1 MPLTS
6 HINNPGPDAATGTL
20 YVVATPIGNRDDIT
34 LRALSVLKDVDLIA
48 AEDTRHTGK
57 FLSLHNI
64 KGRLISYHE
73 YNEKE
78 RTPGL
83 IDRLK
88 NGSSVA
94 LVSNAGTP
102 AVSDPGYRLIKE
114 AIAAGIKIVPVPGVS
129 AAVAA
134 LSVSGLATDSFIF
147 IGFCPKKKEKRLD
160 LLKDLNKEKR
170 TIIFY
175 ESPRR
180 ILRLV
185 EEIKSV
191 MGERHSVLS
200 REITKI
206 HEEFIRGTLS
216 EILTVLKQRSE
227 IKGECT
233 LLVSGCEEK
242 EVSSP
247 ELVTRELKESICSN
261 KKPLSVLAKET
272 AKKFGLPKKAV
283 YEEALRIKNEQS

>member
-6 HINNPGPDAATGTL
+6 HINNSGLDTAPGTL

-34 LRALSVLKDVDLIA
+34 LRALSVLKDADLIA

-64 KGRLISYHE
+64 KGRLVSYHE
-73 YNEKE
+73 YNERE

-83 IDRLK
+83 ISKLK

-102 AVSDPGYRLIKE
+102 AVSDPGYRLIQE
-114 AIAAGIKIVPVPGVS
+114 AIAAGINIVPIPGVS

-147 IGFCPKKKEKRLD
+147 IGFCPKKNEKRLD
-160 LLKDLNKEKR
+160 LLRELNREKR

-185 EEIKSV
+185 EEIESV
-191 MGERHSVLS
+191 MGERFSVLS

-216 EILTVLKQRSE
+216 EILTVLKQRPE

-242 EVSSP
+242 EIFSP
-247 ELVTRELKESICSN
+247 ELVTKELKESLRS
-261 KKPLSVLAKET
+261 KEKPLSVLAKET
-272 AKKFGLPKKAV
+272 AKKFGLSRKQV
-283 YEEALRIKNEQS
+283 YEEALRLKNEQS

>member
-1 MPLTS
+1 MPSTS
-6 HINNPGPDAATGTL
+6 HINNSGPDAASGTL

-34 LRALSVLKDVDLIA
+34 LRALSVLKDADLIA

-64 KGRLISYHE
+64 NARLISYHE
-73 YNEKE
+73 YNERE

-83 IDRLK
+83 INRLK

-94 LVSNAGTP
+94 LVSSAGTP
-102 AVSDPGYRLIKE
+102 AISDPGYRLIKE
-114 AIAAGIKIVPVPGVS
+114 AIAAGINIVPVPGVS

-160 LLKDLNKEKR
+160 LLRELNKEKR

-180 ILRLV
+180 ILRLI
-185 EEIKSV
+185 EEIESV
-191 MGERHSVLS
+191 MGERFSVLS

-206 HEEFIRGTLS
+206 YEEFIRGTLS
-216 EILTVLKQRSE
+216 EILTVLKQRPE

-247 ELVTRELKESICSN
+247 EMITKKLKESICSN
-261 KKPLSVLAKET
+261 EKPLSVLAKET
-272 AKKFGLPKKAV
+272 AKKFGLSRKQV
-283 YEEALRIKNEQS
+283 YEEALRLKNEQS

>member
-1 MPLTS
+1 MPSTS
-6 HINNPGPDAATGTL
+6 PTNDAGLNAAPGTL

-34 LRALSVLKDVDLIA
+34 LRALSVLKEADLIA

-64 KGRLISYHE
+64 KGHLISYHE
-73 YNEKE
+73 YNERE

-83 IDRLK
+83 VNRLK
-88 NGSSVA
+88 NGLSIA

-102 AVSDPGYRLIKE
+102 VVSDPGYRLIKE
-114 AIAAGIKIVPVPGVS
+114 AIAAGINIVPVPGVS

-134 LSVSGLATDSFIF
+134 ISVSGLATDSFIF

-160 LLKDLNKEKR
+160 LLRDLHKEKR
-170 TIIFY
+170 TVIFY

-180 ILRLV
+180 ILRLI

-191 MGERHSVLS
+191 MGERDSVLS
-200 REITKI
+200 REITKL

-216 EILTVLKQRSE
+216 EIITVLKQRSE

-233 LLVSGCEEK
+233 LLVSGFEEI
-242 EVSSP
+242 EISSP
-247 ELVTRELKESICSN
+247 DLVTKDLKASIHSN
-261 KKPLSVLAKET
+261 EKPLSVLAKET
-272 AKKFGLPKKAV
+272 AKKFGLSRKRV

>member
-1 MPLTS
+1 MPSTS
-6 HINNPGPDAATGTL
+6 LINDTGSNAAPGTL

-57 FLSLHNI
+57 FLSMHNI

-73 YNEKE
+73 HNERE

-83 IDRLK
+83 INRLK

-114 AIAAGIKIVPVPGVS
+114 AIDAGINIAPVPGAS
-129 AAVAA
+129 AALAA
-134 LSVSGLATDSFIF
+134 LSVSGLPTDSFIF

-160 LLKDLNKEKR
+160 LLGELSREKR
-170 TIIFY
+170 TLIFY

-180 ILRLV
+180 ILQFL

-206 HEEFIRGTLS
+206 HEEFIRGTPS
-216 EILTVLKQRSE
+216 EIISVLKQRPD

-233 LLVSGCEEK
+233 LLISGREEK
-242 EVSSP
+242 YFSSP
-247 ELVTRELKESICSN
+247 ELLVKELERNIRLN
-261 KKPLSVLAKET
+261 KKPLSVIAKET
-272 AKKFGLPKKAV
+272 AKKFGLHRKWV
-283 YEEALRIKNEQS
+283 YEEALRIKYEQS

>member
-6 HINNPGPDAATGTL
+6 HINNSGQDAAPGTL

-34 LRALSVLKDVDLIA
+34 LRALSVLKDADIIA

-64 KGRLISYHE
+64 RGRLISYHE
-73 YNEKE
+73 YNERE
-78 RTPGL
+78 RTPEL
-83 IDRLK
+83 INRLK
-88 NGSSVA
+88 KGSSVA
-94 LVSNAGTP
+94 LVSSAGTP

-114 AIAAGIKIVPVPGVS
+114 SIAAGINIVPVPGVS

-160 LLKDLNKEKR
+160 LLRDLNNEKR
-170 TIIFY
+170 TLIFY

-180 ILRLV
+180 ILNLI
-185 EEIKSV
+185 EEIKGV
-191 MGERHSVLS
+191 MGERSSVLS

-216 EILTVLKQRSE
+216 EILNSLKERSE

-242 EVSSP
+242 EVISP
-247 ELVTRELKESICSN
+247 EVVTKELKESIRSN

-272 AKKFGLPKKAV
+272 AKKFGLSKNAV

>member
-1 MPLTS
+1 MPSTS
-6 HINNPGPDAATGTL
+6 HINNSGPDAAPGTL

-34 LRALSVLKDVDLIA
+34 LRALSVLKGVDLIA

-73 YNEKE
+73 YNERE

-83 IDRLK
+83 ISRLK

-102 AVSDPGYRLIKE
+102 AVSDPGFRLIKE
-114 AIAAGIKIVPVPGVS
+114 AIAAGINIVPVPGVS

-160 LLKDLNKEKR
+160 LLRDLNREKR
-170 TIIFY
+170 TVIFY

-180 ILRLV
+180 ILRLI
-185 EEIKSV
+185 EEIESV
-191 MGERHSVLS
+191 MGERFSVLS

-206 HEEFIRGTLS
+206 YEEFIRGTLS

-242 EVSSP
+242 EISSP
-247 ELVTRELKESICSN
+247 ELVTNELKKSISSN
-261 KKPLSVLAKET
+261 EKPLSVLAKET
-272 AKKFGLPKKAV
+272 AKKFGLSRKQV

>member
-1 MPLTS
+1 MPSTS
-6 HINNPGPDAATGTL
+6 HINNSGPDTVPGTL
-20 YVVATPIGNRDDIT
+20 YVVPTPIGNRDDIT
-34 LRALSVLKDVDLIA
+34 LRALSVLKDADLIA

-64 KGRLISYHE
+64 NGRLISYHE
-73 YNEKE
+73 YNERE

-83 IDRLK
+83 ISRLK
-88 NGSSVA
+88 NGASVA
-94 LVSNAGTP
+94 LVSSAGTP
-102 AVSDPGYRLIKE
+102 TVSDPGYRLIKE
-114 AIAAGIKIVPVPGVS
+114 AIEAGINIVPVPGVS

-147 IGFCPKKKEKRLD
+147 IGFCPKKNEKRLD
-160 LLKDLNKEKR
+160 LLRELNKEKR

-185 EEIKSV
+185 DEIKSV
-191 MGERHSVLS
+191 MGERFSVLS

-216 EILTVLKQRSE
+216 EILTVLKQRPE

-247 ELVTRELKESICSN
+247 ELVTKELKESICS
-261 KKPLSVLAKET
+261 KEKPLSVLAKET
-272 AKKFGLPKKAV
+272 AKKFCLSRKQV

>member
-1 MPLTS
+1 MPSTS
-6 HINNPGPDAATGTL
+6 HINNSGPDAAPGTL

-34 LRALSVLKDVDLIA
+34 LRALSVLKDADLIA

-73 YNEKE
+73 YNERE

-114 AIAAGIKIVPVPGVS
+114 AIAAGINIVPVPGVS

-160 LLKDLNKEKR
+160 LLRELNKEKR

-180 ILRLV
+180 ILRLI
-185 EEIKSV
+185 EEIESV
-191 MGERHSVLS
+191 MGERFSVLS

-206 HEEFIRGTLS
+206 YEEFIRGTLS
-216 EILTVLKQRSE
+216 EILTVLKQRSG

-247 ELVTRELKESICSN
+247 EIVTKELKEGICSN
-261 KKPLSVLAKET
+261 EKPLSVLAKET
-272 AKKFGLPKKAV
+272 AKKFGLSRKQV
-283 YEEALRIKNEQS
+283 YEEALRLKNEQS

>member
-1 MPLTS
+1 MPSTS
-6 HINNPGPDAATGTL
+6 HINNSGPDAASGTL

-34 LRALSVLKDVDLIA
+34 LRALSVLKDADLIA
-48 AEDTRHTGK
+48 AEDTRYTGN

-73 YNEKE
+73 YNERE

-83 IDRLK
+83 INRLK
-88 NGSSVA
+88 NGASVA
-94 LVSNAGTP
+94 LVSSAGTP

-114 AIAAGIKIVPVPGVS
+114 AIAAGINIVPVPGVS

-134 LSVSGLATDSFIF
+134 LSVSGLATNSFIF

-160 LLKDLNKEKR
+160 LLRDLNKEKR

-180 ILRLV
+180 ILRLI
-185 EEIKSV
+185 EETESV
-191 MGERHSVLS
+191 MGERFSVLS

-206 HEEFIRGTLS
+206 YEEFIRGTLS
-216 EILTVLKQRSE
+216 EILTVLKQRPE

-242 EVSSP
+242 EISSP
-247 ELVTRELKESICSN
+247 ELVTKELKESICSN
-261 KKPLSVLAKET
+261 EKPLSVLAKET
-272 AKKFGLPKKAV
+272 AKKFSLSRKQV
-283 YEEALRIKNEQS
+283 YEEALRLKNEQS

>member
-1 MPLTS
+1 MPSTL
-6 HINNPGPDAATGTL
+6 HINNSGPDTAPGTL

-34 LRALSVLKDVDLIA
+34 LRALSVLKDADLIA

-57 FLSLHNI
+57 FLSLHDI

-73 YNEKE
+73 YNERE

-83 IDRLK
+83 ISRLK
-88 NGSSVA
+88 NGASVA
-94 LVSNAGTP
+94 LVSSAGTP
-102 AVSDPGYRLIKE
+102 TVSDPGYRLIKE
-114 AIAAGIKIVPVPGVS
+114 AIEAGINIVPVPGVS

-147 IGFCPKKKEKRLD
+147 IGFCPKKNEKRLD
-160 LLKDLNKEKR
+160 LLRELNKEKR

-180 ILRLV
+180 IFRLV
-185 EEIKSV
+185 EEIVSV
-191 MGERHSVLS
+191 MGERVSVLS

-216 EILTVLKQRSE
+216 EILTVLKQRPE

-242 EVSSP
+242 EISSP
-247 ELVTRELKESICSN
+247 ALITKELKKSICS
-261 KKPLSVLAKET
+261 KEKPLSVLAKET
-272 AKKFGLPKKAV
+272 AKKFGLSRKQV
-283 YEEALRIKNEQS
+283 YEEALRLKNEQS

>member
-1 MPLTS
+1 MPSTS
-6 HINNPGPDAATGTL
+6 HINNSGPGTAPGTL

-34 LRALSVLKDVDLIA
+34 LRALSVLKDADLIA

-73 YNEKE
+73 YNERE

-83 IDRLK
+83 INRLK
-88 NGSSVA
+88 NGASVA
-94 LVSNAGTP
+94 LVSSAGTP
-102 AVSDPGYRLIKE
+102 TVSDPGYRLIKE
-114 AIAAGIKIVPVPGVS
+114 AITAGINIVPVPGVS

-160 LLKDLNKEKR
+160 LLRELNKEKR

-180 ILRLV
+180 ILRFI
-185 EEIKSV
+185 EEIESL
-191 MGERHSVLS
+191 MGARISVLS

-216 EILTVLKQRSE
+216 EILTVLKQRPE

-233 LLVSGCEEK
+233 LLLSGCEEK
-242 EVSSP
+242 EISSP
-247 ELVTRELKESICSN
+247 EIVTKELKESICSN
-261 KKPLSVLAKET
+261 EKPLSVLAKET
-272 AKKFGLPKKAV
+272 AKKFGLSKKKV

>member
-1 MPLTS
+1 MPSIFHT
-6 HINNPGPDAATGTL
+6 NNSGPDSAQGIL

-34 LRALSVLKDVDLIA
+34 LRALHVLASADLIA

-57 FLSLHNI
+57 LLSYHDI
-64 KGRLISYHE
+64 KGRLTSYHE
-73 YNEKE
+73 YNEKFK
-78 RTPGL
+78 TPGL
-83 IDRLK
+83 VQRLK

-114 AIAAGIKIVPVPGVS
+114 AVAAGIKVVPVPGVS

-134 LSVSGLATDSFIF
+134 LSVSGLATDSFVF
-147 IGFCPKKKEKRLD
+147 IGFCPRKKEKRLELIRD
-160 LLKDLNKEKR
+160 LKNEKR
-170 TIIFY
+170 TVIFY

-180 ILRLV
+180 ITRLI
-185 EEIKSV
+185 EEIIQV
-191 MGERHSVLS
+191 AGERNSVLS

-206 HEEFIRGTLS
+206 HEEFIRGTPS
-216 EILTVLKQRSE
+216 EILAVLRQRPE

-233 LLVSGCEEK
+233 LVVSGREEK
-242 EVSSP
+242 EACSP
-247 ELVTRELKESICSN
+247 EIVADELKEAIGSD
-261 KKPLSVLAKET
+261 KKPLSAIAKET
-272 AKKFGLPKKAV
+272 AKKFGLSKKAV

>member
-1 MPLTS
+1 MPSTS
-6 HINNPGPDAATGTL
+6 HINNSGPDAASGTL

-34 LRALSVLKDVDLIA
+34 LRALSVLKDADLIA
-48 AEDTRHTGK
+48 AEDTRYTGN

-73 YNEKE
+73 YNERE

-83 IDRLK
+83 ISRLK
-88 NGSSVA
+88 NGASVA
-94 LVSNAGTP
+94 LVSSAGTP
-102 AVSDPGYRLIKE
+102 TVSDPGYRLIKE
-114 AIAAGIKIVPVPGVS
+114 AIEAGINIVPVPGVS

-134 LSVSGLATDSFIF
+134 LSVSGLATNSFIF

-160 LLKDLNKEKR
+160 LLRELNKEKR

-185 EEIKSV
+185 EEIESV
-191 MGERHSVLS
+191 MGERVSVLS

-216 EILTVLKQRSE
+216 EILTVLKQRPE

-242 EVSSP
+242 EISSP
-247 ELVTRELKESICSN
+247 ELVTKELKESICS
-261 KKPLSVLAKET
+261 KEKPLSVLAKET
-272 AKKFGLPKKAV
+272 AKKFCLSRKQV
-283 YEEALRIKNEQS
+283 YEEALRLKNEQS

>member
-1 MPLTS
+1 MPSTSLTDDT
-6 HINNPGPDAATGTL
+6 GPNAGPGTL

-34 LRALSVLKDVDLIA
+34 LRALSVLKNADLIA

-57 FLSLHNI
+57 LLSLHGI

-73 YNEKE
+73 YNERVK
-78 RTPGL
+78 TPGL
-83 IDRLK
+83 VDRLK

-102 AVSDPGYRLIKE
+102 VVSDPGYCLIKE
-114 AIAAGIKIVPVPGVS
+114 AIAAGINIVPVPGVS
-129 AAVAA
+129 AAIAA

-147 IGFCPKKKEKRLD
+147 IGFCPKKKEKRLN
-160 LLKDLNKEKR
+160 LLRDLNNEKR
-170 TIIFY
+170 TVIFY

-180 ILRLV
+180 ILNLI
-185 EEIKSV
+185 EEIKAV
-191 MGERHSVLS
+191 MGERPSVLS

-206 HEEFIRGTLS
+206 HEEFIRGTPS
-216 EILTVLKQRSE
+216 EILTALKERSE

-242 EVSSP
+242 EAVSP
-247 ELVTRELKESICSN
+247 EVVTKELKESIRSN
-261 KKPLSVLAKET
+261 KKPLSTLAKET
-272 AKKFGLPKKAV
+272 AKKFGLSKNAV

>member
-1 MPLTS
+1 MPSTSLTDDT
-6 HINNPGPDAATGTL
+6 GPNAGPGTL

-34 LRALSVLKDVDLIA
+34 LRALSVLKNADLIA

-57 FLSLHNI
+57 LLSLHGI

-73 YNEKE
+73 YNERVK
-78 RTPGL
+78 TPGL
-83 IDRLK
+83 VDRLR

-102 AVSDPGYRLIKE
+102 VVSDPGYCLIKE
-114 AIAAGIKIVPVPGVS
+114 AIAAGINIVPVPGVS
-129 AAVAA
+129 AAIAA

-147 IGFCPKKKEKRLD
+147 IGFCPKKKEKRLN
-160 LLKDLNKEKR
+160 LLRDLNNEKR
-170 TIIFY
+170 TVIFY

-180 ILRLV
+180 ILNLI
-185 EEIKSV
+185 EEIKAV
-191 MGERHSVLS
+191 MGERPSVLS

-216 EILTVLKQRSE
+216 EILTAFKERSE

-242 EVSSP
+242 EAVSP
-247 ELVTRELKESICSN
+247 EVVTKELKESIRSN
-261 KKPLSVLAKET
+261 KKPLSTLAKET
-272 AKKFGLPKKAV
+272 AKKFGLSKNAV
-283 YEEALRIKNEQS
+283 YEEALRIKNE

>member
-1 MPLTS
+1 MPSTS
-6 HINNPGPDAATGTL
+6 HINNSGHDGAPGIL

-34 LRALSVLKDVDLIA
+34 LRALSVLKDADLIA
-48 AEDTRHTGK
+48 AEDTRHTGN

-64 KGRLISYHE
+64 RSRLISYHE
-73 YNEKE
+73 FNERE

-88 NGSSVA
+88 KGLSVA

-114 AIAAGIKIVPVPGVS
+114 AIAAGINIVPVPGVS

-160 LLKDLNKEKR
+160 LLRDLNNEKR
-170 TIIFY
+170 TVIFY

-180 ILRLV
+180 ILRLI
-185 EEIKSV
+185 EEIESI
-191 MGERHSVLS
+191 MGERASVLS

-216 EILTVLKQRSE
+216 EIIAVLKERSE

-233 LLVSGCEEK
+233 LLISGYEEK
-242 EVSSP
+242 EAASP
-247 ELVTRELKESICSN
+247 ETVTKELKKSIFSN
-261 KKPLSVLAKET
+261 EKPLSVLAKET
-272 AKKFGLPKKAV
+272 AKKFGLSRKQV

>member
-1 MPLTS
+1 MPSTSLTDDNGS
-6 HINNPGPDAATGTL
+6 NAGPGTL

-34 LRALSVLKDVDLIA
+34 LRALSVLKNADLIA

-57 FLSLHNI
+57 LLSLHHI

-73 YNEKE
+73 YNERE

-83 IDRLK
+83 VARLK

-102 AVSDPGYRLIKE
+102 VVSDPGYRLIKE
-114 AIAAGIKIVPVPGVS
+114 AVEAGINIVPVPGVS
-129 AAVAA
+129 AAIAA
-134 LSVSGLATDSFIF
+134 LSVSGLATGSFIF

-160 LLKDLNKEKR
+160 LLKDLKNEKR

-180 ILRLV
+180 ILRLI
-185 EEIKSV
+185 EEIISV
-191 MGERHSVLS
+191 TGERHSVLS
-200 REITKI
+200 REITKV

-216 EILTVLKQRSE
+216 EILAVLKERTE

-233 LLVSGCEEK
+233 LIVSGCEEK
-242 EVSSP
+242 EDSSQ
-247 ELVTRELKESICSN
+247 ETVTKELKESIRSN

-272 AKKFGLPKKAV
+272 AKKFGLSRKAI

>member
-1 MPLTS
+1 MPSTSLTDDTGS
-6 HINNPGPDAATGTL
+6 NAGPGTL

-34 LRALSVLKDVDLIA
+34 LRALSVLKNADLIA

-57 FLSLHNI
+57 LLSMHGI

-73 YNEKE
+73 YNERE

-102 AVSDPGYRLIKE
+102 VISDPGYRLIKE
-114 AIAAGIKIVPVPGVS
+114 AVAAGINIVPVPGVS

-160 LLKDLNKEKR
+160 LLKDLKKEKR
-170 TIIFY
+170 TVIFY

-180 ILRLV
+180 ILRLI

-191 MGERHSVLS
+191 TGERDSVLS
-200 REITKI
+200 REITKV

-216 EILTVLKQRSE
+216 EILAVLKQRPE

-247 ELVTRELKESICSN
+247 EAVTKELKESIRSN
-261 KKPLSVLAKET
+261 RKPLSVLAKET

>member
-1 MPLTS
+1 MPSTS
-6 HINNPGPDAATGTL
+6 HINNSGPGAAPGTL

-34 LRALSVLKDVDLIA
+34 LRALSVLKDADLIA
-48 AEDTRHTGK
+48 AEDTRYTGK

-64 KGRLISYHE
+64 KGRLMSYHE
-73 YNEKE
+73 YNERE

-83 IDRLK
+83 INRLK
-88 NGSSVA
+88 NGASDA
-94 LVSNAGTP
+94 LVSSAGTP

-114 AIAAGIKIVPVPGVS
+114 AIAAGINIVPVPGVS

-160 LLKDLNKEKR
+160 LLRELNKEKR

-180 ILRLV
+180 ILRLI
-185 EEIKSV
+185 EEIESV
-191 MGERHSVLS
+191 MGERFSVLS

-206 HEEFIRGTLS
+206 YEEFIRGTLS
-216 EILTVLKQRSE
+216 EILTVLKQRLE

-233 LLVSGCEEK
+233 LIVSGCEEK

-247 ELVTRELKESICSN
+247 EMVTKELNKSICSN
-261 KKPLSVLAKET
+261 EKPLSVLAKET
-272 AKKFGLPKKAV
+272 AKKFGLSRKQV
-283 YEEALRIKNEQS
+283 YEEALRLKNEQS

>member
-1 MPLTS
+1 MPSTS
-6 HINNPGPDAATGTL
+6 HINNSGPGTAPGTL

-34 LRALSVLKDVDLIA
+34 LRALSVLKDADLIA

-73 YNEKE
+73 YNERE

-83 IDRLK
+83 INRLK
-88 NGSSVA
+88 NGASVA
-94 LVSNAGTP
+94 LVSSAGTP
-102 AVSDPGYRLIKE
+102 TVSDPGYRLIKE
-114 AIAAGIKIVPVPGVS
+114 AITAGINIVPVPGVS

-134 LSVSGLATDSFIF
+134 ISVSGLATDSFIF

-160 LLKDLNKEKR
+160 LLRELNKEKR

-180 ILRLV
+180 ILRFI
-185 EEIKSV
+185 EEIESL
-191 MGERHSVLS
+191 MGARISVLS

-216 EILTVLKQRSE
+216 EILTVLKQRPE

-233 LLVSGCEEK
+233 LLLSGCEEK
-242 EVSSP
+242 EISSP
-247 ELVTRELKESICSN
+247 EIVTKELKESICSN
-261 KKPLSVLAKET
+261 EKPLSVLAKET
-272 AKKFGLPKKAV
+272 AKKFGLSKKKV

>member
-1 MPLTS
+1 MPSTSLTDDTGS
-6 HINNPGPDAATGTL
+6 NAGPGTL

-34 LRALSVLKDVDLIA
+34 LRALSVLKNADLIA

-57 FLSLHNI
+57 LLSLHNI

-73 YNEKE
+73 YNEKVK
-78 RTPGL
+78 TPGL
-83 IDRLK
+83 VDRLK
-88 NGSSVA
+88 KGSSVA

-102 AVSDPGYRLIKE
+102 VVSDPGYRLIRE
-114 AIAAGIKIVPVPGVS
+114 AIAAGINIVPVPGVS

-160 LLKDLNKEKR
+160 LLKDLKKERR

-180 ILRLV
+180 ILRFI
-185 EEIKSV
+185 EEIISV
-191 MGERHSVLS
+191 TGERHSVLS
-200 REITKI
+200 REITKV

-216 EILTVLKQRSE
+216 EILAVLKERSK

-242 EVSSP
+242 EASSP
-247 ELVTRELKESICSN
+247 ETVTKEIKESLCSN

-272 AKKFGLPKKAV
+272 AKKFGLSRKAV